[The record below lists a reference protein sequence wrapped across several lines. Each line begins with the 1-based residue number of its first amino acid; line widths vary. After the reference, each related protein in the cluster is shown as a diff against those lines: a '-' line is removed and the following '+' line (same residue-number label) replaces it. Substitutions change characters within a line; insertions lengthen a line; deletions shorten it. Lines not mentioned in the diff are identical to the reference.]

1 MAHLPEIENIYT
13 FLKQSMVD
21 ILQMIFFHEFT
32 YFYEFNMFPFV
43 RVHSL
48 LQSIRSC
55 TFHFFVSWKEC
66 LHSFSRDKVRQCGV
80 LVISTPQCPGAA
92 RLSPARRGVTCVD
105 LNTVYTAL
113 AINGKMGISLS
124 AAPRNCKL
132 VLCLGIFV
140 ILCLLLVRGCEG

>member
-1 MAHLPEIENIYT
+1 MSPFISDH
-13 FLKQSMVD
+13 FL
-21 ILQMIFFHEFT
+21 
-32 YFYEFNMFPFV
+32 N
-43 RVHSL
+43 
-48 LQSIRSC
+48 QSIRSSN
-55 TFHFFVSWKEC
+55 FHFFDSWKNVFT
-66 LHSFSRDKVRQCGV
+66 HQSRDEVRQCGV

>member
-1 MAHLPEIENIYT
+1 
-13 FLKQSMVD
+13 
-21 ILQMIFFHEFT
+21 
-32 YFYEFNMFPFV
+32 MFPFISD
-43 RVHSL
+43 HFL
-48 LQSIRSC
+48 NQSIRSSN
-55 TFHFFVSWKEC
+55 FHFFDSWSVFTHQS
-66 LHSFSRDKVRQCGV
+66 LDTLRQRSV
-80 LVISTPQCPGAA
+80 LVISTPQWPGAA

-132 VLCLGIFV
+132 GLCLGIFV

>member
-1 MAHLPEIENIYT
+1 MDFFRELIY
-13 FLKQSMVD
+13 FL
-21 ILQMIFFHEFT
+21 H
-32 YFYEFNMFPFV
+32 EFNMFPFISD
-43 RVHSL
+43 HFL
-48 LQSIRSC
+48 NQSIRSSN
-55 TFHFFVSWKEC
+55 FHFFDSWSVFTHQS
-66 LHSFSRDKVRQCGV
+66 LDTLRQRSV